1 MVCARGCRAQVVF
14 PQNQYVTKYD
24 YDEFG
29 PNVIHRKCGEEGREE
44 SSSCATYESAG
55 FAGWWFIF
63 VVQVKKDCK
72 SITNRYCFLF
82 DNHSRLCFQRSP
94 CSEAHNNARPP
105 ICAEGRSVFAMRSQS
120 TLFEKRSL
128 ALLVTLLV
136 GDHNSRHSVMSQA
149 VGYCSNETRRAEY
162 AADDRYDQ
170 RLHM

>member
-55 FAGWWFIF
+55 
-63 VVQVKKDCK
+63 
-72 SITNRYCFLF
+72 FLF